1 MAKHARLSP
10 SSADR
15 WTTCTAS
22 PAAQDGIPNTNS
34 DASRMGT
41 VCHQIAEECLLD
53 EFKSPFD
60 YVGREFVFYYLAE
73 TERDETDWSED
84 ITDLVW
90 NLMGKPEAVVT
101 VTDDMA
107 AAVATGVAY
116 VKEQHELL
124 GGKLFV
130 EQRVPVGQFTDEDDA
145 EGSADVIFLGADWAC
160 VKDFKFGRKRVNASR
175 LIIPQHV
182 DFITGAMQPEKRGP
196 NLQMACYA
204 LGALHKHDLFGEVK
218 TVTMTIVQPF
228 IDHTDSY
235 TCTIEELRATE
246 RFLAAKAEETRTNPK
261 FAPSFEACIFCR
273 AKGTCNAQA
282 DKALRTVFDMFD
294 DNSGV
299 PRQPGVPSLGS
310 QYALLH
316 FVEQWTKDVHAAVE
330 TALLAGEPVVRD
342 DGLSYK
348 LVDGKNG
355 PRQWTDADA
364 AETTLE
370 STGLPHDVRY
380 SYSLIS
386 PTQTEK
392 LAVQKKKGPPPL
404 LDAEKWEAMQPLIKQ
419 SKGKPQIALETDPRP
434 AITKAD
440 GFEEVPTTGE
450 TL

>member
-73 TERDETDWSED
+73 TERDETDWAED

-90 NLMGKPEAVVT
+90 NLMGKPEAVIA

-130 EQRVPVGQFTDEDDA
+130 EQRVPVGQFTGEDDA
-145 EGSADVIFLGADWAC
+145 EGSADVILLGSDWISTF
-160 VKDFKFGRKRVNASR
+160 DFKFGRKRVNASR
-175 LIIPQHV
+175 LISPQRL

-196 NLQMACYA
+196 NLQMGCYS
-204 LGALHKHDLFGEVK
+204 LGAVYKHDLFGEVK

-246 RFLAAKAEETRTNPK
+246 RFLAAKAEESRTNPR
-261 FAPSFEACIFCR
+261 FVPSFEACFFCR

-282 DKALRTVFDMFD
+282 DKALSGVFDMLD

-299 PRQPGVPSLGS
+299 PKQPGVPSLGS
-310 QYALLH
+310 QYALVP
-316 FVEQWTKDVHAAVE
+316 FIEQWTKDVNAAVE
-330 TALLAGEPVVRD
+330 TALNNGEPVVRD
-342 DGLSYK
+342 DGLAYK
-348 LVDGKNG
+348 LVEGKNG
-355 PRQWTDADA
+355 PRQWVDATE
-364 AETTLE
+364 AETKLKE
-370 STGLPHDVRY
+370 SGLAHEVRY

-386 PTQTEK
+386 PTQAEK
-392 LAVQKKKGPPPL
+392 LAVKKKKGPDPL
-404 LDAEKWEAMQPLIKQ
+404 LTQEQWESLQPLVKQ
-419 SKGKPQIALETDPRP
+419 SKGKPQVTLETDPRP
-434 AITKAD
+434 AITAAD
-440 GFEEVPTTGE
+440 GFEEVPTHGE
-450 TL
+450 TE

>member
-22 PAAQDGIPNTNS
+22 AFAQDGIPNTNS
-34 DASRMGT
+34 DASRAGT
-41 VCHQIAEECLLD
+41 VCHQIMEECLLD
-53 EFKSPFD
+53 QTIEPST
-60 YVGREFVFYYLAE
+60 YVGAVADFYVG
-73 TERDETDWSED
+73 
-84 ITDLVW
+84 IGNVW
-90 NLMGKPEAVVT
+90 RHTQPSLCDNALEASVVVT
-101 VTDDMA
+101 EDMA
-107 AAVATGVAY
+107 DAVLRAVDFI
-116 VKEQHELL
+116 KMEQELFGGELL
-124 GGKLFV
+124 V
-130 EQRVPVGQFTDEDDA
+130 EKRVPVGQFTGEDDA
-145 EGSADVIFLGADWAC
+145 EGSADVILRAPTWAR
-160 VKDFKFGRKRVNASR
+160 VYDGKFGRKRVNASR
-175 LIIPQHV
+175 LISPRHV
-182 DFITGAMQPEKRGP
+182 DFITGAMQPEQRGP
-196 NLQMACYA
+196 NLQMGCYA
-204 LGALHKHDLFGEVK
+204 LGAVHLYDLFGEIE

-246 RFLAAKAEETRTNPK
+246 RFLATKAEETRTNPK

-355 PRQWTDADA
+355 PRQWTNADA

-404 LDAEKWEAMQPLIKQ
+404 LDAETWEAMQPLIKQ

-440 GFEEVPTTGE
+440 GFEEVPTPGQQANNSKD
-450 TL
+450 